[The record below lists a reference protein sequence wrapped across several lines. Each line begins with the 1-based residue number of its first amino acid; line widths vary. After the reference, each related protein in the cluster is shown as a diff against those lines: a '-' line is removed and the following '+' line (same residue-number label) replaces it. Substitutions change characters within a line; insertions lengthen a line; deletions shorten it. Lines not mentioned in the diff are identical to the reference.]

1 MKIILQPADEAEWLA
16 MRRQD
21 VTSTEA
27 AALFGL
33 SPYTTEFEVWHQ
45 KKSGEE
51 VAFTDNERMAWGR
64 RLEPTI
70 AQGVAEDQGWTVEP
84 FKTYVRDDEV
94 RMGSSFDFRIIDTER
109 GDGILEI
116 KNVDRSVFAKKWIE
130 HEDGEIEAPEH
141 IEMQVQHQMEVAD
154 MNWCVIAALV
164 GGNELKMIHR
174 KRDRA
179 IGKAIRKKVT
189 DFWQSIAD
197 DRQPQPDYER
207 DYQRILNSQIG
218 DVGDDV
224 IEADQDLDDLVAEYV
239 LASTTRKDAEAA
251 ERVAKAKIM
260 ERVGTASKLRSAYG
274 TLSCG
279 VSGATQ
285 GKLITAEMVGTY
297 TGARKA
303 FRNFRFTP
311 AKLDQR

>member
-1 MKIILQPADEAEWLA
+1 MRIILQPADEAEWLA

-45 KKSGEE
+45 KKSGEA
-51 VAFTDNERMAWGR
+51 VAFNDNERMAWGR

-70 AQGVAEDQGWTVEP
+70 AQGVAEDLGWTVEP
-84 FKTYVRDDEV
+84 FKTYIRDDEI
-94 RMGSSFDFRIIDTER
+94 RMGSSFDYRIIDPKQ

-130 HEDGEIEAPEH
+130 NADGDIEAPEH
-141 IEMQVQHQMEVAD
+141 IELQVQHQMEVAD
-154 MNWCVIAALV
+154 LNWCVIAALV
-164 GGNELKMIHR
+164 GGNELKLAHR

-179 IGKAIRKKVT
+179 VGKAIRNKVT
-189 DFWQSIAD
+189 EFWKSIDENRPPA
-197 DRQPQPDYER
+197 PDYER
-207 DYQRILNSQIG
+207 DYQMILSANLG
-218 DVGDDV
+218 EVGDDV
-224 IEADQDLDDLVAEYV
+224 IEADETLDELFGEYMEASAARKEAE
-239 LASTTRKDAEAA
+239 SA
-251 ERVAKAKIM
+251 ERIAKAKIM
-260 ERVGTASKLRSAYG
+260 ERVGTASKVRSVYG

-279 VSGATQ
+279 ASGATQ
-285 GKLITAEMVGTY
+285 GKLITADMVGTY